1 MTPEHKAVLKTLRY
15 NAQVVV
21 GLRQFS
27 APFTYQDG
35 LVNEARLIHI
45 FKGQSSLICAG
56 KTISLKPGDTLLM
69 KADNFINRWLDSPQG
84 NAVEFVGVRLTQ
96 SFIQSIYQNTLP
108 QRFVGAHSNLNDSHC
123 GSAAVLPKHTL
134 LNGYFTLLKQYVSQP
149 DDITET
155 LIVLKIQELIE
166 LIMQVDVSDQ
176 ITSLLSEL
184 FIPNQPKLQQ
194 VVQTHL
200 YSPLKVEE
208 MAFLCHMSTSTFNR
222 KFKQVYGTSA
232 NKYLVIKRLEKA
244 AQLINTTNDRVTD
257 IALEC
262 GFEELSYFSRAF
274 KQHFNVTPTELR
286 KARSD

>member
-1 MTPEHKAVLKTLRY
+1 MTSEHTPVLKTLRY
-15 NAQVVV
+15 NAQVVM

-27 APFTYQDG
+27 APLTYQDG

-56 KTISLKPGDTLLM
+56 KTISLEPGDTLLM

-96 SFIQSIYQNTLP
+96 SLIQSIYEKSLP
-108 QRFVGAHSNLNDSHC
+108 EKFVSNYSYMGGSRCD
-123 GSAAVLPKHTL
+123 SAAVIPKHTL
-134 LNGYFTLLKQYVSQP
+134 LNGYFTLLKQYIAQP
-149 DDITET
+149 DGITDT
-155 LIVLKIQELIE
+155 LIALKIQELIE
-166 LIMQVDVSDQ
+166 LIIQVDVNGQ
-176 ITSLLSEL
+176 FTPLLSEL
-184 FIPNQPKLQQ
+184 FLPKQPKLQK
-194 VVQTHL
+194 VVQAHL

-232 NKYLVIKRLEKA
+232 NKYLVLKRLEKA
-244 AQLINTTNDRVTD
+244 EQLINTTNERVTD

-274 KQHFNVTPTELR
+274 KKHFNITPSELR
-286 KARSD
+286 KTRSD

>member
-1 MTPEHKAVLKTLRY
+1 MTSEHKPVLKTLY
-15 NAQVVV
+15 YDSQVVM

-56 KTISLKPGDTLLM
+56 KTLSLKAGDTLLM

-96 SFIQSIYQNTLP
+96 SLIQSIYKNSLP
-108 QRFVGAHSNLNDSHC
+108 ERFVGTHLNLKSSES
-123 GSAAVLPKHTL
+123 GSAAVISNHKL
-134 LNGYFTLLKQYVSQP
+134 LTGYFTLLKQYIAQP
-149 DDITET
+149 DDMTDS
-155 LIVLKIQELIE
+155 LIALKVQELIE
-166 LIMQVDVSDQ
+166 LIIQADSSSQV
-176 ITSLLSEL
+176 TPLLSEL
-184 FIPNQPKLQQ
+184 FLPNQPKLQQ
-194 VVQTHL
+194 VVQAHL
-200 YSPLKVEE
+200 YSPLKVDE

-232 NKYLVIKRLEKA
+232 NKYLVLKRLEKA
-244 AQLINTTNDRVTD
+244 EQQINTTNKRITD

-274 KQHFNVTPTELR
+274 KQHFNITPTELR
-286 KARSD
+286 KAQSD